1 MRRAA
6 RLCLFL
12 DRKCVFGSW
21 TNHGIIL
28 IGIVLLLTAGQVFG
42 DDSDTQTAVTRT
54 RDEVEALIKD
64 QGGTS
69 PQWWDSVELT
79 YPETLDM
86 SWPLRA
92 EGPWNARKNVGQYI
106 WEVINPNPGRW
117 REGVKL
123 VHHLMILQKDD
134 SAKVCRSMNT
144 LGRMF
149 HDLLEDWPRAAFWW
163 RMSAQRGGAYDPLG
177 LAHCYWK
184 LGNKSMAVDILS
196 QYRQDYTRHG
206 AIIRLW
212 AEMGEFDK
220 SIQLAEEKARFGA
233 ADVGYLAAGDI
244 CRFRGDSKRALAYYE
259 KVLATATTNSREA
272 DSKHNK
278 ERAKANIEAV
288 KCFDSLD
295 LSRIGD
301 GLYNAGSTAYA
312 GPLYVDVAVKSKRI
326 ESVRVTRHKERQF
339 YSALTDTP
347 KRIIERQS
355 VVGIDA
361 VSGATMTSEA
371 IINATAKALA
381 SGMK

>member
-1 MRRAA
+1 MY
-6 RLCLFL
+6 LPLN
-12 DRKCVFGSW
+12 RKCVLDYGSNPGLFIFG
-21 TNHGIIL
+21 I
-28 IGIVLLLTAGQVFG
+28 LLLFTGRNVFG
-42 DDSDTQTAVTRT
+42 DASNGPERITRT
-54 RDEVEALIKD
+54 RAEVENLIKD
-64 QGGTS
+64 VGSTS

-92 EGPWNARKNVGQYI
+92 DGPWNARKNVGQFI
-106 WEVINPNPGRW
+106 WDVINPNPGRW
-117 REGVKL
+117 KEGVKL
-123 VHHLMILQKDD
+123 VHHLMILHKDD

-163 RMSAQRGGAYDPLG
+163 RMSAQRGGPYDPLG

-184 LGNKSMAVDILS
+184 LGNRSMAVEILS

-220 SIQLAEEKARFGA
+220 AMKFADEKALFGT
-233 ADVGYLAAGDI
+233 ADVGYLAAGDV
-244 CRFRGDSKRALAYYE
+244 CRLRGDLKQALTYYE
-259 KVLATATTNSREA
+259 KVLTTAATNSREG
-272 DSKHNK
+272 DTKHNR
-278 ERAKANIEAV
+278 ERARANIEAV

-295 LSRIGD
+295 LSRIPD
-301 GLYNAGSTAYA
+301 GVYSAGSPAYA
-312 GPLYVDVAVKSKRI
+312 GPLHVEVAVKSNRI
-326 ESVRVTRHKERQF
+326 ESVRITKHKERQF
-339 YSALTDTP
+339 YSAFTDTP
-347 KRIIERQS
+347 NRIIERQS
-355 VVGIDA
+355 VKGIDA

>member
-1 MRRAA
+1 M
-6 RLCLFL
+6 
-12 DRKCVFGSW
+12 
-21 TNHGIIL
+21 
-28 IGIVLLLTAGQVFG
+28 GIVLVLMAGRVHG
-42 DDSDTQTAVTRT
+42 DDSDTQKTVTRT
-54 RDEVEALIKD
+54 RDEVEALIKEE
-64 QGGTS
+64 GGTS
-69 PQWWDSVELT
+69 PQWWDSVQLT

-86 SWPLRA
+86 SWPLRP

-106 WEVINPNPGRW
+106 WDVINPNPGRW
-117 REGVKL
+117 KEGVKL
-123 VHHLMILQKDD
+123 VHHLMILHKDD

-184 LGNKSMAVDILS
+184 LGNKAMAVEILS
-196 QYRQDYTRHG
+196 QYGQDYTRHG

-220 SIQLAEEKARFGA
+220 AIKLAEQKARFGA

-244 CRFRGDSKRALAYYE
+244 CRLRGDSKQALAYYE
-259 KVLATATTNSREA
+259 KVLATATSNSREA

-278 ERAKANIEAV
+278 ERARANIEAV

-295 LSRIGD
+295 LSRIPD
-301 GLYNAGSTAYA
+301 GLYNASSSAYA
-312 GPLYVDVAVKSKRI
+312 GPLYVEVAVKSKRI

-381 SGMK
+381 GGMK